1 MVWMADTD
9 ETYEA
14 NYTIN
19 NSFLKLFS
27 MKRLLLFAIVA
38 AFGLSLFAQGRTVT
52 GRVTAAEDGSPI
64 PGVTVIVKETTSS
77 GTTTGA
83 NGDYSIT
90 VPPSG
95 ATLRFSFVGKIPQE
109 VTVGSLNVINVVL
122 KSSTVGL
129 DEVVVVGYG
138 TQKKSDLTGALSTVS
153 GDKLRATVTT
163 NIDQALQGRVAGVQV
178 TQNSG
183 QPGGAA
189 SLRIRGSSSITGSS
203 EPLYVIDAV
212 PFQGDGQVVAG
223 FDWAGGANGQNRV
236 NPLSTINPADI
247 VNIEIL
253 KDASATAIYGSRAA
267 NGVVL
272 ITTKHGHAG
281 ETKVTYNGYYAVQS
295 LQKKMNMMDLPQ
307 FADYQLQ
314 ISKDLNMTPNE
325 RYLDPSLLGPG
336 TDWQNEIFR
345 NAGIQSHQLS
355 VTGGTEKT
363 TYAVSGGWFKQ
374 DGIIIGSGFDR
385 FTTRMN
391 LDSQLKKWLKVG
403 ANVAYA
409 KTNETITLN
418 DGGDGVIMQALN
430 MQPDVAVKDMYGN
443 YAGPDVSLGG
453 VSYNPVA
460 EALQRNNTLARER
473 VMANVYANANLMK
486 GLDLRSEF
494 GIDNNNS
501 LNQAFQPTFKWG
513 ALVNT
518 ENQMRSRVEKNFFWI
533 WKNYLTYNVKLGE
546 AHNITAMVGTE
557 AQRSDWEGIQI
568 TKKNFTSND
577 IQNLSQGDDKTSSTT
592 GWKDASSL
600 MSYFGRFNYN
610 YSDRYLATFT
620 LRADG
625 SSKFGP
631 NNKWGYFP
639 SGSLAWRISNEKFM
653 KNVTAINNLKLR
665 AGYGLVGN
673 QAIGTYLYGS
683 SLITVKTPFG
693 TAYRMEKI
701 SNPNLKWEATA
712 QYNLGLDMSMFYG
725 RVDLSI
731 DVYNKQTRDMLL
743 QLSIPSYLGGTG
755 WDDIS
760 APYANIGKM
769 ENKGLEITL
778 LTRNIMREKF
788 SWSTDFTFTLN
799 RNMVK
804 ELDTEN
810 RVYFGSLNWYSEFQT
825 ATKTAAGLPL
835 GVFYGY
841 ETEGLFANQEDIL
854 NHAVQIVDPTS
865 ITAETPKG
873 KNLVNKTT
881 GVWIGDIKF
890 KDQNG
895 DGVINTDDQT
905 VIGDPNPKFSFGFN
919 NSFSYG
925 PFDLSIYLAGAYG
938 YDILNYS
945 RVITEGMTSIYNNQ
959 SASVADRARFALI
972 DPNGSDT
979 DPANVYLANPDAT
992 LPRPTTTDNNRNT
1005 RMSDRFIEDGSYL
1018 RIQNIS
1024 LSYTLPKAWAQKF
1037 NMEKLRV
1044 YVNGQNLFVLSKYSG
1059 YDPEIGAFNQNSR
1072 MQNIDM
1078 GRYPTPRMISFGLDI
1093 EF

>member
-1 MVWMADTD
+1 MR
-9 ETYEA
+9 
-14 NYTIN
+14 
-19 NSFLKLFS
+19 
-27 MKRLLLFAIVA
+27 RLLLFAIVA
-38 AFGLSLFAQGRTVT
+38 TLGLPLIAQQRTVT
-52 GRVTAAEDGSPI
+52 GRVTSAEDGSPI
-64 PGVTVIVKETTSS
+64 PGVTVLIKGTTSR
-77 GTTTGA
+77 GTATDGTG
-83 NGDYSIT
+83 NYSIP
-90 VPPSG
+90 VPQAG
-95 ATLRFSFVGKIPQE
+95 ATLLFSFVGKIPQE
-109 VTVGSLNVINVVL
+109 IPVGTGNVINVVM
-122 KSSTVGL
+122 KSSLVGL

-138 TQKKSDLTGALSTVS
+138 TSKRSDLTGALSTVT
-153 GDKLRATVTT
+153 GEKLRNTVTT

-272 ITTKHGHAG
+272 ITTKHGRSG
-281 ETKVTYNGYYAVQS
+281 EAKISYNTFYAVQS
-295 LQKKMNMMDLPQ
+295 LQKKLPMMDLPQ

-314 ISKDLNMTPNE
+314 ISKDLDMTPNE

-336 TDWQNEIFR
+336 TDWQNEVFR
-345 NAGIQSHQLS
+345 KAGIQSHQLS
-355 VTGGTEKT
+355 VTGGTDKT
-363 TYAVSGGWFKQ
+363 TYAISGGWFNQ
-374 DGIIIGSGFDR
+374 DGIIIGSSFDR

-403 ANVAYA
+403 GNLSYA
-409 KTNETITLN
+409 KTNEKITLN
-418 DGGDGVIMQALN
+418 DGGDGVIMQALS

-443 YAGPDVSLGG
+443 YSGPDVSLGG

-460 EALQRNNTLARER
+460 AALQRNNTLARER
-473 VMANVYANANLMK
+473 VMVNVYANATLMQ
-486 GLDLRSEF
+486 GLDYRSEF

-501 LNQAFQPTFKWG
+501 MNQAFHPTFKWG
-513 ALVNT
+513 ALINT
-518 ENQMRSRVEKNFFWI
+518 ENQMRQRVEKTFFWI
-533 WKNYLTYNVKLGE
+533 WKNYLTYNLHFGE
-546 AHNITAMVGTE
+546 AHNLTAMVGTE

-577 IQNLSQGDDKTSSTT
+577 IQNLSQGDDKTSSTS
-592 GWKDASSL
+592 GWKDAASL
-600 MSYFGRFNYN
+600 LSYFGRFNYN
-610 YSDRYLATFT
+610 YADRYLATFT

-639 SGSLAWRISNEKFM
+639 SGSFAWRISNEKFM
-653 KNVTAINNLKLR
+653 EKADKISNLKLR
-665 AGYGLVGN
+665 VGYGLVGN

-701 SNPNLKWEATA
+701 SNPNLKWEATS
-712 QYNLGLDMSMFYG
+712 QFNLGLDMSLFYG
-725 RVDLSI
+725 RVDLSV
-731 DVYNKQTRDMLL
+731 DLYNKQTKDMLL

-760 APYANIGKM
+760 APYANVGKM
-769 ENKGLEITL
+769 ENKGVEITL

-788 SWSTDFTFTLN
+788 SWTTDFTFTLN
-799 RNMVK
+799 RNLVK
-804 ELDTEN
+804 ELDAAD
-810 RVYFGSLNWYSEFQT
+810 RVYWGSLYWYSEFQT
-825 ATKTAAGLPL
+825 VSMTAAGYPL

-841 ETEGLFANQEDIL
+841 QTEGIFTDQQDIL

-865 ITAETPKG
+865 VSSETPKG

-890 KDQNG
+890 KDMNG

-905 VIGDPNPKFSFGFN
+905 VIGDPNPDFSFGFN
-919 NSFSYG
+919 NTFSYG

-945 RVITEGMTSIYNNQ
+945 RVVTEGMTSIYNNQ
-959 SASVADRARFALI
+959 SAAVDNRARIGLI
-972 DPNGSDT
+972 DPNGSDL
-979 DPANVYLANPDAT
+979 DPANVYLLNTDAA
-992 LPRPTTTDNNRNT
+992 LPRPTTTDNNRNN

-1018 RIQNIS
+1018 RIQNVS
-1024 LSYTLPKAWAQKF
+1024 LSYTLPNRWAQALKVD
-1037 NMEKLRV
+1037 KLRV
-1044 YVNGQNLFVLSKYSG
+1044 YVNGQNLLVLSNYSG

-1078 GRYPTPRMISFGLDI
+1078 GRYPTPKMVSFGLDI

>member
-1 MVWMADTD
+1 
-9 ETYEA
+9 
-14 NYTIN
+14 
-19 NSFLKLFS
+19 

-38 AFGLSLFAQGRTVT
+38 ALGLHVFAQQRKVT
-52 GRVTAAEDGSPI
+52 GRVTADEDGSPV
-64 PGVTVIVKETTSS
+64 PGVTVLVK
-77 GTTTGA
+77 GTTNMGTITDT
-83 NGDYSIT
+83 NGDFSLS
-90 VPPSG
+90 VPQTG
-95 ATLRFSFVGKIPQE
+95 ATLRFSFLGKIPRE
-109 VTVGSLNVINVVL
+109 IPVGSGNVINVVM

-138 TQKKSDLTGALSTVS
+138 TQKKSDLTGAVSTVT
-153 GDKLRATVTT
+153 GEKLRNTVTT

-267 NGVVL
+267 NGVIL
-272 ITTKHGHAG
+272 ITTRHGRTG
-281 ETKVTYNGYYAVQS
+281 EAKVSYNTYYAIQS
-295 LQKKMNMMDLPQ
+295 LQKKLNMMDLPQ

-325 RYLDPSLLGPG
+325 HYLDPSLLGPG
-336 TDWQNEIFR
+336 TDWQNEVFR
-345 NAGIQSHQLS
+345 KAGIQSHQLS
-355 VTGGTEKT
+355 VSGGTEKT
-363 TYAVSGGWFKQ
+363 TYAISGGWFQQ
-374 DGIIIGSGFDR
+374 DGIIIGSSFDR
-385 FTTRMN
+385 LTTRMN

-403 ANVAYA
+403 GNIAYA
-409 KTNETITLN
+409 KTNEKITLN
-418 DGGDGVIMQALN
+418 DGGDGVIMQALS

-443 YAGPDVSLGG
+443 YAGPDVALGG

-460 EALQRNNTLARER
+460 AALQRNNTLARER
-473 VMANVYANANLMK
+473 VMVNVYGNATLMK

-494 GIDNNNS
+494 GIDNNNA
-501 LNQAFQPTFKWG
+501 LNKAFQPTYKWG
-513 ALVNT
+513 ALENT
-518 ENQMRSRVEKNFFWI
+518 ENQMRQRVEKNFFWI
-533 WKNYLTYNVKLGE
+533 WKSYLTYNLHFGE
-546 AHNITAMVGTE
+546 LHNLTAMVGTE

-600 MSYFGRFNYN
+600 LSYFGRFNYN
-610 YSDRYLATFT
+610 YADRYLATFT

-631 NNKWGYFP
+631 QNKWGYFP

-653 KNVTAINNLKLR
+653 KNVDAISNLKLR
-665 AGYGLVGN
+665 LGYGLVGN

-683 SLITVKTPFG
+683 SLITVLTPFG

-712 QYNLGLDMSMFYG
+712 QYNLGVDLSLFYG

-731 DVYNKQTRDMLL
+731 DLYNKQTKDMLL

-760 APYANIGKM
+760 APYANVGKM
-769 ENKGLEITL
+769 ENKGFEITL

-804 ELDTEN
+804 ELDAPN
-810 RVYFGSLNWYSEFQT
+810 RVYWGSLYWYSEFQT
-825 ATKTAAGLPL
+825 ATMTAAGHPL

-841 ETEGLFANQEDIL
+841 QTEGFFTDQEDIL
-854 NHAVQIVDPTS
+854 NHAIQIVDPTS
-865 ITAETPKG
+865 ITAEAPKG

-881 GVWIGDIKF
+881 GVWVGDIKF
-890 KDQNG
+890 KDLNG

-905 VIGDPNPKFSFGFN
+905 VIGDPNPDFSFGFN
-919 NSFSYG
+919 NTFSYG
-925 PFDLSIYLAGAYG
+925 PFDLSIFLSGAYG

-945 RVITEGMTSIYNNQ
+945 RVVIEGMTSIYNNQ
-959 SASVADRARFALI
+959 SASVDNRAHVALK
-972 DPNGSDT
+972 DPNGSDL
-979 DPANVYLANPDAT
+979 DPANVYLANPDAA
-992 LPRPTTTDNNRNT
+992 LPRPTTTDNNRNN

-1024 LSYTLPKAWAQKF
+1024 LSYTLPKHWSQAVKVD
-1037 NMEKLRV
+1037 KLRV
-1044 YVNGQNLFVLSKYSG
+1044 YVNGQNLFVLSNYSG

-1078 GRYPTPRMISFGLDI
+1078 GRYPSPKMISFGLDI

>member
-1 MVWMADTD
+1 MR
-9 ETYEA
+9 
-14 NYTIN
+14 
-19 NSFLKLFS
+19 
-27 MKRLLLFAIVA
+27 RLLLFAIVA
-38 AFGLSLFAQGRTVT
+38 TLGLPLIAQQRTVT
-52 GRVTAAEDGSPI
+52 GRVTSAEDGSPI
-64 PGVTVIVKETTSS
+64 PGVTVLIKGTTSR
-77 GTTTGA
+77 GTATDGTG
-83 NGDYSIT
+83 NYSIP
-90 VPPSG
+90 VPQAG
-95 ATLRFSFVGKIPQE
+95 ATLLFSFVGKIPQE
-109 VTVGSLNVINVVL
+109 IPVGTGNVINVVM
-122 KSSTVGL
+122 KSSLVGL

-138 TQKKSDLTGALSTVS
+138 TSKRSDLTGALSTVT
-153 GDKLRATVTT
+153 GEKLRNTVTT

-272 ITTKHGHAG
+272 ITTKHGRSG
-281 ETKVTYNGYYAVQS
+281 EAKISYNTFYAVQS
-295 LQKKMNMMDLPQ
+295 LQKKLPMMDLPQ

-336 TDWQNEIFR
+336 TDWQNEVFR
-345 NAGIQSHQLS
+345 KAGIQSHQLS
-355 VTGGTEKT
+355 VTGGTDKT
-363 TYAVSGGWFKQ
+363 TYAISGGWFNQ
-374 DGIIIGSGFDR
+374 DGIIIGSSFDR

-403 ANVAYA
+403 GNLSYA
-409 KTNETITLN
+409 KTNEKITLN
-418 DGGDGVIMQALN
+418 DGGDGVIMQALS

-443 YAGPDVSLGG
+443 YSGPDVSLGG

-460 EALQRNNTLARER
+460 AALQRNNTLARER
-473 VMANVYANANLMK
+473 VMVNVYANATLMQ
-486 GLDLRSEF
+486 GLDYRSEF

-501 LNQAFQPTFKWG
+501 MNQAFHPTFKWG
-513 ALVNT
+513 ALINT
-518 ENQMRSRVEKNFFWI
+518 ENQMRQRVEKTFFWI
-533 WKNYLTYNVKLGE
+533 WKNYLTYNLHFGE
-546 AHNITAMVGTE
+546 AHNLTAMVGTE

-577 IQNLSQGDDKTSSTT
+577 IQNLSQGDDKTSSTS
-592 GWKDASSL
+592 GWKDAASL
-600 MSYFGRFNYN
+600 LSYFGRFNYN
-610 YSDRYLATFT
+610 YADRYLATFT

-639 SGSLAWRISNEKFM
+639 SGSFAWRISNEKFM
-653 KNVTAINNLKLR
+653 EKADKISNLKLR
-665 AGYGLVGN
+665 VGYGLVGN

-701 SNPNLKWEATA
+701 SNPNLKWEATS
-712 QYNLGLDMSMFYG
+712 QFNLGLDMSLFYG
-725 RVDLSI
+725 RVDLSV
-731 DVYNKQTRDMLL
+731 DLYNKQTKDMLL

-760 APYANIGKM
+760 APYANVGKM
-769 ENKGLEITL
+769 ENKGVEITL

-788 SWSTDFTFTLN
+788 SWTTDFTFTLN
-799 RNMVK
+799 RNLVK
-804 ELDTEN
+804 ELDAAD
-810 RVYFGSLNWYSEFQT
+810 RVYWGSLYWYSEFQT
-825 ATKTAAGLPL
+825 VSMTAAGYPL

-841 ETEGLFANQEDIL
+841 QTEGIFTDQQDIL

-865 ITAETPKG
+865 VSSETPKG

-890 KDQNG
+890 KDMNG

-905 VIGDPNPKFSFGFN
+905 VIGDPNPDFSFGFN
-919 NSFSYG
+919 NTFSYG

-945 RVITEGMTSIYNNQ
+945 RVVTEGMTSIYNNQ
-959 SASVADRARFALI
+959 SAAVDNRARIGLI
-972 DPNGSDT
+972 DPNGSDL
-979 DPANVYLANPDAT
+979 DPANVYLLNTDAA
-992 LPRPTTTDNNRNT
+992 LPRPTTTDNNRNN

-1018 RIQNIS
+1018 RIQNVS
-1024 LSYTLPKAWAQKF
+1024 LSYTLPNRWAQALKVD
-1037 NMEKLRV
+1037 KLRV
-1044 YVNGQNLFVLSKYSG
+1044 YVNGQNLLVLSNYSG

-1078 GRYPTPRMISFGLDI
+1078 GRYPTPKMVSFGLDI